1 MKLLLMKIGIDV
13 ISSVKSDKTV
23 ECDRMAKMPDG
34 GLLTKI
40 KFSKDAKADEIKTV
54 IEKASN
60 LLSSFKPVKQVA
72 ICGNCGLK
80 DEKLGDKC
88 PKCKSPYIIN

>member
-40 KFSKDAKADEIKTV
+40 KFSKDAKADEIKNI
-54 IEKASN
+54 IEKASD
-60 LLSSFKPVKQVA
+60 LLSTFRPVKVA
-72 ICGNCGLK
+72 FCPNCGLK
-80 DEKLGDKC
+80 DEKLCDKC